1 MFLLENNVGT
11 VGAYGLTAAVCRTC
25 LTSLLN
31 FANPGSRSRWIFDP
45 QEEKHA
51 KARNGS

>member
-1 MFLLENNVGT
+1 LFLLKKHAGT
-11 VGAYGLTAAVCRTC
+11 VCALELTAAVCRTR
-25 LTSLLN
+25 LTSLLD
-31 FANPGSRSRWIFDP
+31 FANPGIGSRWFLDP